1 MPDGAMPTPGGWNGS
16 SIEVDDLTAVIDTLR
31 EAGVRLR
38 SDVVIGV
45 GGKPVLPAVLSGADS
60 VARVLH
66 LGPHLPDSGVGCYP
80 SFRGRRSGGVAARG
94 ENVQLDE
101 LIHPVPVRHVVSLYD
116 THDTTVAQWQR
127 CEKTERHHCESHL
140 PDRSQRST
148 ARMTTPSLA
157 NLALLQS
164 GHSTT
169 SAACAAMELTMNLPG
184 RSGGPGIPATDG
196 RSTWWSHRPTPC
208 PAAEWSR
215 SHGCCSGWRPR
226 TARQRSA

>member
-1 MPDGAMPTPGGWNGS
+1 MATVSVRYVVDDVDDAIAFYCRYLGFEERMHPAPTFATVTLGHLRLLLSAGARPSPTGPADTGRM
-16 SIEVDDLTAVIDTLR
+16 ERLLDQVDDLTAVIDTLR

-66 LGPHLPDSGVGCYP
+66 LGPHLPDGGVGCYP

-116 THDTTVAQWQR
+116 IHDTTVAQ
-127 CEKTERHHCESHL
+127 
-140 PDRSQRST
+140 
-148 ARMTTPSLA
+148 
-157 NLALLQS
+157 
-164 GHSTT
+164 
-169 SAACAAMELTMNLPG
+169 
-184 RSGGPGIPATDG
+184 
-196 RSTWWSHRPTPC
+196 
-208 PAAEWSR
+208 
-215 SHGCCSGWRPR
+215 
-226 TARQRSA
+226 